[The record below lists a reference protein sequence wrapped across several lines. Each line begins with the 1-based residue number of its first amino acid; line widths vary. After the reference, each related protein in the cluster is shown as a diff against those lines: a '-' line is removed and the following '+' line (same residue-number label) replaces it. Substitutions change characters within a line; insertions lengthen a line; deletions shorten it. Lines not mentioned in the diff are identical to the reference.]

1 MMHAVEG
8 EVCVWG
14 GGRTVVSH
22 TQFLLKFA
30 SPSARTRTHAR
41 ASIFGHEA
49 ATAIISSGHKAATA
63 IISSGHEAATAIIS
77 SGHEAATAIISSDH
91 EAATAIISN
100 GHEAATAIIS
110 SGHEAATA
118 IISSGHVQ
126 LSIIHVGHVH
136 NTTIPV
142 TSNK

>member
-1 MMHAVEG
+1 MHAVEG

-77 SGHEAATAIISSDH
+77 SGH
-91 EAATAIISN
+91 
-100 GHEAATAIIS
+100 
-110 SGHEAATA
+110 
-118 IISSGHVQ
+118 VQ